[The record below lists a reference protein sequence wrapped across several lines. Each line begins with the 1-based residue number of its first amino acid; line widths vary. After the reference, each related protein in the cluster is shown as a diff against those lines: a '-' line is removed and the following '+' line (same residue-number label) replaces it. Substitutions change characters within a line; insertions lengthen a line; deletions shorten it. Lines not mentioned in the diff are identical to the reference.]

1 MVSELLLCLFLS
13 SLVSFWCY
21 SRLIIA
27 FAVTT
32 ATAAIHHWTSDA
44 SQYSSLVPN
53 LQPPS
58 LRSLT
63 PQRPLPKIVA
73 SMNLTPI
80 ALLQV
85 PLWSSSTDLLN
96 HGNSTIIGAFTCPH
110 TPQKDSAP
118 WSHAH
123 MPHGPKL
130 DPYWHHPYHHQC
142 HINPS

>member
-1 MVSELLLCLFLS
+1 MISKPLLCLFLS

-21 SRLIIA
+21 SKIIIVS
-27 FAVTT
+27 AVTT
-32 ATAAIHHWTSDA
+32 VATAIRRWTSDA

-96 HGNSTIIGAFTCPH
+96 HENPAIVGAFTYPY
-110 TPQKDSAP
+110 TPQKDYAP
-118 WSHAH
+118 WLHAH
-123 MPHGPKL
+123 MPHVPTL
-130 DPYWHHPYHHQC
+130 DPNWHHPYHDQC
-142 HINPS
+142 HINLS